1 MTIQDLLILF
11 GAPIL
16 VVVAV
21 FTVIFLRHPRP
32 QSRYRAGEPYNF
44 KPVWFVARNGAVA
57 GIPEEVQAEDSR
69 GGAGEIESAAHVDS
83 VASGPKGGS
92 HGKW

>member
-1 MTIQDLLILF
+1 MAFQDWLILF

-57 GIPEEVQAEDSR
+57 EASGQSHA
-69 GGAGEIESAAHVDS
+69 AIESGEA

>member
-1 MTIQDLLILF
+1 MTFQDLLILF

-21 FTVIFLRHPRP
+21 FAVVFLRHPRP

-57 GIPEEVQAEDSR
+57 GASGAAELLS
-69 GGAGEIESAAHVDS
+69 GEHGSETGT
-83 VASGPKGGS
+83 SGPKGGS

>member
-1 MTIQDLLILF
+1 MTFQDLLILF
-11 GAPIL
+11 GAPLL

-21 FTVIFLRHPRP
+21 FAVIFLRHPRP
-32 QSRYRAGEPYNF
+32 QSRYRAGDPYNF

-57 GIPEEVQAEDSR
+57 DESGATAIASGEHR
-69 GGAGEIESAAHVDS
+69 GET
-83 VASGPKGGS
+83 VASGPKGGA

>member
-1 MTIQDLLILF
+1 MTFQDWLILF
-11 GAPIL
+11 GAPLL
-16 VVVAV
+16 VVITVFAV
-21 FTVIFLRHPRP
+21 VFLRHPRP
-32 QSRYRAGEPYNF
+32 QSRYRAGQPYNF

-57 GIPEEVQAEDSR
+57 GDHEDTGSHAAELEA
-69 GGAGEIESAAHVDS
+69 GAA

>member
-1 MTIQDLLILF
+1 MTFQDLLILF

-21 FTVIFLRHPRP
+21 FAVVFLRHPRP

-57 GIPEEVQAEDSR
+57 G
-69 GGAGEIESAAHVDS
+69 GGAGTTVEDAHGVAAVEPAHAEPV
-83 VASGPKGGS
+83 VSGPKGGS

>member
-1 MTIQDLLILF
+1 MTFQDLLILF

-21 FTVIFLRHPRP
+21 FVVIYLRHPRP

-44 KPVWFVARNGAVA
+44 RPVWFVARNGAVA
-57 GIPEEVQAEDSR
+57 GAAEEAH
-69 GGAGEIESAAHVDS
+69 GGAAIESAHAES

>member
-1 MTIQDLLILF
+1 MTFQDLLILF

-44 KPVWFVARNGAVA
+44 KPVWFVARKGAVTGESGA
-57 GIPEEVQAEDSR
+57 TALA
-69 GGAGEIESAAHVDS
+69 AGEHGAET

>member
-1 MTIQDLLILF
+1 MTFQDLLILF

-44 KPVWFVARNGAVA
+44 KPVWFVSRNGAVTDESGA
-57 GIPEEVQAEDSR
+57 TELVSGEHRAET
-69 GGAGEIESAAHVDS
+69 

>member
-1 MTIQDLLILF
+1 MTFQDLLILF

-57 GIPEEVQAEDSR
+57 DEGAHGAAAAIEPAHAE
-69 GGAGEIESAAHVDS
+69 A

>member
-1 MTIQDLLILF
+1 MTFQELLIMF

-21 FTVIFLRHPRP
+21 FAVIFLRHPRP
-32 QSRYRAGEPYNF
+32 QSRYRPGEPYSF
-44 KPVWFVARNGAVA
+44 KPVWFIARDGAV
-57 GIPEEVQAEDSR
+57 
-69 GGAGEIESAAHVDS
+69 GAPASHASGELESAESGEAF
-83 VASGPKGGS
+83 AGGPKGGA

>member
-1 MTIQDLLILF
+1 MTFQDLLILF

-21 FTVIFLRHPRP
+21 FAVIFLRHPRP

-57 GIPEEVQAEDSR
+57 GESGLAELES
-69 GGAGEIESAAHVDS
+69 GAPGAES

>member
-1 MTIQDLLILF
+1 MTFQDLLILF

-44 KPVWFVARNGAVA
+44 KPVWFVARKGAVTGESGTTA
-57 GIPEEVQAEDSR
+57 LA
-69 GGAGEIESAAHVDS
+69 AGEHGAET

>member
-1 MTIQDLLILF
+1 MTFQDLLILF

-57 GIPEEVQAEDSR
+57 GEAGVAAIE
-69 GGAGEIESAAHVDS
+69 GAHGVET